1 MSEDLYAFLH
11 PIKPEEIT
19 EEIVVSERFK
29 DKDGNVIPFKIR
41 ALTKGKVEQLARKCR
56 AKHAGKDFD
65 IDVEL
70 GNAMIVEA
78 TVRPDFKN
86 AELCNA
92 YGTLDPIEVVAKMLL
107 FGEANKLADAIAKLS
122 GVDKGID
129 VKN

>member
-1 MSEDLYAFLH
+1 
-11 PIKPEEIT
+11 
-19 EEIVVSERFK
+19 
-29 DKDGNVIPFKIR
+29 
-41 ALTKGKVEQLARKCR
+41 
-56 AKHAGKDFD
+56 
-65 IDVEL
+65 
-70 GNAMIVEA
+70 MIVEA

-92 YGTLDPIEVVAKMLL
+92 YGTLDPVEVVSKMLL

>member
-29 DKDGNVIPFKIR
+29 DKDGSVIPFKIR

-92 YGTLDPIEVVAKMLL
+92 YGTLDPVEVVSKMLL

>member
-56 AKHAGKDFD
+56 AKHTGKDFD

-78 TVRPDFKN
+78 T

-92 YGTLDPIEVVAKMLL
+92 YGTLDPVEVVSKMLL

-122 GVDKGID
+122 GADKGID